1 MDFPVSLWQSIM
13 SSKQVL
19 SRGRL
24 LSLFLHVHKILD
36 APKISPCFYTVV
48 TCFCNLHLQAWEQHT
63 HSSFF
68 VFALFPPLTLLSQKH
83 VCMCFLMAGF
93 HFLCA
98 YLQYRVS
105 DSISFH
111 IYLCGEHT
119 KFSANSLWF
128 TASRIFVLLLSFL
141 SCVRDFCVFPCLHII
156 LCISG
161 YQSILHL
168 DVCANTTLHSLL

>member
-1 MDFPVSLWQSIM
+1 MLLKFQLFSVLWSPVTATFIYKHEKNTLIRHS
-13 SSKQVL
+13 
-19 SRGRL
+19 
-24 LSLFLHVHKILD
+24 LSLHYF
-36 APKISPCFYTVV
+36 
-48 TCFCNLHLQAWEQHT
+48 HLW
-63 HSSFF
+63 
-68 VFALFPPLTLLSQKH
+68 LFWVRN
-83 VCMCFLMAGF
+83 VCMCFLLAGF

-98 YLQYRVS
+98 YLQHGVS

-128 TASRIFVLLLSFL
+128 TASRIFVLLLNFL
-141 SCVRDFCVFPCLHII
+141 SCVRDLCLFPCLHII

-168 DVCANTTLHSLL
+168 HVCANTTLHSFL

>member
-98 YLQYRVS
+98 YPQHGVS
-105 DSISFH
+105 VSNSFH
-111 IYLCGEHT
+111 MYLCLEHT
-119 KFSANSLWF
+119 KFSTNSLRF
-128 TASRIFVLLLSFL
+128 IAFRTFIFWGFFHV
-141 SCVRDFCVFPCLHII
+141 
-156 LCISG
+156 
-161 YQSILHL
+161 
-168 DVCANTTLHSLL
+168 